1 MLDDTKTRKIE
12 RNGVTVMY
20 EIELIKDGS
29 VVETHSVG
37 STMDLAEIER
47 LAKQLQEHCAAEGW
61 QIVNETGRIV
71 RASSSGNRRE

>member
-1 MLDDTKTRKIE
+1 
-12 RNGVTVMY
+12 MY

-29 VVETHSVG
+29 VVGTHSVS

-47 LAKQLQEHCAAEGW
+47 LAQQLQSQIVAEGW